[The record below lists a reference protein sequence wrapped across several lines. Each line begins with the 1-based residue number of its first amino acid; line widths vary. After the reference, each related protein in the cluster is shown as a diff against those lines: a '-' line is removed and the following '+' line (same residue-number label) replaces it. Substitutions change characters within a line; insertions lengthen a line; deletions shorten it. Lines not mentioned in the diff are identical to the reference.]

1 MNRSRRLVKWMG
13 LLAAVL
19 LTLSCAS
26 PMRVTDNWRS
36 SAYTGPAYKKIL
48 VVAMT
53 KRTELRKPI
62 EDEFVRQ
69 LKARGVEAVAC
80 HAVLPDPDKGS
91 REELLRLG
99 RETGIESYL
108 VMRVLRVGTETQ
120 SLPGAQGSFSMS
132 ATGTDSLANLNWFGP
147 EPGLTRRSDVAT
159 LDSRLYDAKSQDI
172 VWRSTV
178 NAVDPYGSDE
188 QISRFAG
195 LNVKALRDDKL
206 IP

>member
-1 MNRSRRLVKWMG
+1 MRQARHPAKWMG

-26 PMRVTDNWRS
+26 PMRMTDNWKS
-36 SAYTGPAYKKIL
+36 SAYTGPAYKKIM

-53 KRTELRKPI
+53 KRAEVRKPI

-69 LKARGVEAVAC
+69 LKSRGVEAATS
-80 HAVLPDPDKGS
+80 HELFPDPDKGS
-91 REELLRLG
+91 REELIR
-99 RETGIESYL
+99 RSQEMGIESYL
-108 VMRVLRVGTETQ
+108 VMRVLRAGTESQ
-120 SLPGAQGSFSMS
+120 SLPAAHGSYSLS

-147 EPGLTRRSDVAT
+147 EPGLTKRYDVAT
-159 LDSRLYDAKSQDI
+159 LDSRLYDGKSQEI

-178 NAVDPYGSDE
+178 DAVDPYGSDE

-195 LNVKALRDDKL
+195 LNVKALRDNKL

>member
-1 MNRSRRLVKWMG
+1 MKRTT
-13 LLAAVL
+13 LLTLAFAAVL
-19 LTLSCAS
+19 TALSCAS
-26 PMRVTDNWRS
+26 PMRMTDNWKS

-53 KRTELRKPI
+53 KRAELRKPI
-62 EDEFVRQ
+62 ENEFLRQ
-69 LKARGVEAVAC
+69 FKSRGVEAVAC
-80 HAVLPDPDKGS
+80 HAILPDPDKGS

-108 VMRVLRVGTETQ
+108 VIQVLKVGTETQ

-159 LDSRLYDAKSQDI
+159 LDSRLYDAKSLDI

-178 NAVDPYGSDE
+178 DAVDPYGSDE

-195 LNVKALRDDKL
+195 LNVKVLRDSKL